1 MIFEWDE
8 TKNRTNIKMTISK
21 KRIKQIQEIKDED
34 IDFSD
39 IQELDIEFF
48 KKAEIKLPENKK
60 TISIRL
66 DNDVMEWFKTNYQRG
81 YQTRINSLLKA
92 YVIAQSEISASKA
105 VTKMKVKKNL
115 RKKV

>member
-1 MIFEWDE
+1 
-8 TKNRTNIKMTISK
+8 MTISK

-39 IQELDIEFF
+39 IQELDIAFF
-48 KKAEIKLPENKK
+48 KKAEVKLPENKK

-66 DNDVMEWFKTNYQRG
+66 DNDVMEWFKTNYKRG

-92 YVIAQSEISASKA
+92 YVIAQNEISAEKA
-105 VTKMKVKKNL
+105 VEKKAGVKKKL
-115 RKKV
+115 RKPLQ